1 MVIKKIMIILGERKS
16 FIIRKTQGRVSG
28 VLAMFYLL
36 RDTGDSCIGIHF
48 VNMNYSTLFYYLVY
62 NKKIKI
68 FSLIGFYEND
78 FPKFTI

>member
-1 MVIKKIMIILGERKS
+1 MIILGERKS

-36 RDTGDSCIGIHF
+36 RDTGDSCIGIQF
-48 VNMNYSTLFYYLVY
+48 VNMNYSTLFYFLVY

-68 FSLIGFYEND
+68 FSLIRFYEND
-78 FPKFTI
+78 FPKFTS